1 MSTVQC
7 VVLRVCS
14 FSQLRLI
21 QISSVLLLNIGNS
34 ACYLSQS
41 LPPTLDML
49 SKYTT
54 QQSSSQA
61 EAGNTCW
68 KAMLANANVG
78 GENVHR
84 GAVLGAILG
93 ARAGDESLPREL
105 KDGLYDKDEIGR
117 EIDAFVE
124 SVLQKSGMKDEL

>member
-1 MSTVQC
+1 
-7 VVLRVCS
+7 
-14 FSQLRLI
+14 
-21 QISSVLLLNIGNS
+21 
-34 ACYLSQS
+34 
-41 LPPTLDML
+41 
-49 SKYTT
+49 
-54 QQSSSQA
+54 
-61 EAGNTCW
+61 
-68 KAMLANANVG
+68 MLANANVG